1 MTVNK
6 ITAKS
11 ILNKSKIADYTVNC
25 YTGCQHACVYCYAR
39 FMKKFTNHT
48 ERWGSFV
55 DVKINAAQILEKQME
70 RFNAGGEVMMS
81 SVCDGWQK
89 AEEDFKISRKCLEL
103 LLNKSKLSL
112 AILTKSSL
120 IMRDFDIIERFR
132 DRVSLGI
139 TVTTI
144 EPSVWRLIEPC
155 SSGTDKRLEILKEAK
170 NRQINTYAF
179 FGPIIPGFSD
189 KEENLNTVFKS
200 LGFLGVSKI
209 YVDKL
214 NYFNGFYRDIRAVLR
229 ARYPKTFDNFFEPLR
244 NTVNMNL
251 YTKELSERITEIA
264 RRHNLYERTEL
275 LFC

>member
-1 MTVNK
+1 MIINR

-11 ILNKSKIADYTVNC
+11 ILNKSKITDYTVNC
-25 YTGCQHACVYCYAR
+25 YTGCQHACIYCYAR

-48 ERWGSFV
+48 ERWGNFV
-55 DVKINAAQILEKQME
+55 DVKINAPQILEKQLH
-70 RFNAGGEVMMS
+70 RLNTNGEVMMS

-89 AEEDFKISRKCLEL
+89 TEEDFKISRRCLEL

-112 AILTKSSL
+112 TILTKSSL
-120 IMRDFDIIERFR
+120 IMRDFDIIEGFR

-144 EPSVWRLIEPC
+144 ESSIQRLIEPY
-155 SSGTDKRLEILKEAK
+155 SSPTDKRVEILKEAK

-179 FGPIIPGFSD
+179 FGPIIPGFSET
-189 KEENLNTVFKS
+189 EENLNAVFKFLS
-200 LGFLGVSKI
+200 FLGVSKI

-214 NYFNGFYRDIRAVLR
+214 NYFNWFYRDIKAVLR
-229 ARYPKTFDNFFEPLR
+229 PRYPRTFDRFFEPLR
-244 NTVNMNL
+244 NPSKTNFYISDLQSKVKGIAKKYNL
-251 YTKELSERITEIA
+251 ENKIDI
-264 RRHNLYERTEL
+264 